1 MSFLC
6 IACGKDLTYLYK
18 DRRSF
23 SEDSKGAAEPHKQ
36 ALSSWIEV
44 WRRSLL
50 FIKNLFLL
58 SFHIPLK
65 SAASVLMI
73 WGNISDSKK
82 SYFRESMLL
91 LKKWVS
97 YLNLVRY
104 SSASYLKYVT
114 YLTFFLIAVS
124 LQTTPKRKRRRVGEG
139 SEEHNI
145 ARRIISDE
153 SSFTL

>member
-1 MSFLC
+1 MEKELIIYQKSLSAIFPHPSE
-6 IACGKDLTYLYK
+6 AGKVCRKCFDDLGKYFRLK
-18 DRRSF
+18 
-23 SEDSKGAAEPHKQ
+23 EE
-36 ALSSWIEV
+36 
-44 WRRSLL
+44 LL
-50 FIKNLFLL
+50 QN
-58 SFHIPLK
+58 
-65 SAASVLMI
+65 
-73 WGNISDSKK
+73 
-82 SYFRESMLL
+82 FRESMLL

-104 SSASYLKYVT
+104 SSASYRKYVT

-153 SSFTL
+153 SSFTLEAATSSPPVTV

>member
-1 MSFLC
+1 MLPN
-6 IACGKDLTYLYK
+6 LVNRRYLPGLK
-18 DRRSF
+18 
-23 SEDSKGAAEPHKQ
+23 
-36 ALSSWIEV
+36 SW
-44 WRRSLL
+44 RKSLL
-50 FIKNLFLL
+50 FIKSLFLL
-58 SFHIPLK
+58 SFHIPLKQEK

-82 SYFRESMLL
+82 SYFTESMLL

-153 SSFTL
+153 SSFTLEAATSSPPVTV